1 MNEKMERIKNYK
13 TPGILVKLYTKNN
26 VTLNVEFWPYR
37 ISILQFT
44 MGSIY
49 DQQKQNQRQIFY
61 KLKNI
66 KKKYHDI
73 CIRET

>member
-13 TPGILVKLYTKNN
+13 TPGVLVKLYTKNN

>member
-1 MNEKMERIKNYK
+1 MERIKNYK

>member
-26 VTLNVEFWPYR
+26 VPLNVEFWAYR

-44 MGSIY
+44 MGSIQ
-49 DQQKQNQRQIFY
+49 DQQKQNQKQIFY

-66 KKKYHDI
+66 KKKI
-73 CIRET
+73 P